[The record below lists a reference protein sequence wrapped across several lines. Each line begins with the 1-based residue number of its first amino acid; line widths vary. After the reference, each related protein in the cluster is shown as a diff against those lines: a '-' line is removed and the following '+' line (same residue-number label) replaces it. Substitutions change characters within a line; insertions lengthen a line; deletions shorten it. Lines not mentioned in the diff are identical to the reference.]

1 MTITTPAKSLPRV
14 YGYTLLAQL
23 YKKGRIGV
31 YRAMVSP
38 AVEADSNGRPRTVVI
53 KLLETL
59 YPSLSDLAQFRN
71 QYVLTKDLDIP
82 GVVRPLSLQPWQKG
96 YALVMEDFGGISLDH
111 YHSLYEI
118 SLGNC
123 LEIALQLSEA
133 LHQLAQRH
141 IVHKDIKP
149 ANILINPDSLRI
161 ELIDFSIASQLAK
174 ENQAPQS
181 PSALEGT
188 LAYLAPEQTGR
199 MNRGIDYRTDFY
211 ALGVTLYELLTG
223 ELPFRADDPLEQV
236 HNHMAIAPQPLQAIN
251 PEIPEMVS
259 KIVLKLMAKN
269 AENRYQSSFGLRHDL
284 ERCLTQWQETG
295 KVSTFELGARD
306 LSDRFTIS
314 ERLYGREAVVQT
326 LLNTFDRV
334 AASDTPTDTP
344 ADTPTDAPAIAGLTV
359 ADPKIANPKTDPKI
373 ANPKTDPQNR
383 SELLL
388 VAGTSGIGKTAVIN
402 EVHKPITQQQ
412 SYFLKGKFDQL
423 NRNLPLSAF
432 LQAIRGLIHQLRLES
447 NDKLVQWRRKILE
460 AVGEDGQILTD
471 VIPELESIIGAQP
484 EASPL
489 TGAAAQN
496 RFTQRFLQLIDVFA
510 RPQQPLVIFLD
521 DLQWAD
527 SASLQLIAKLMTAQ
541 GPLLILGA
549 YRDNE
554 VSPAHP
560 LMLTLEDLAS
570 QSTTGNQA
578 AVNTV
583 TLAPLTRRD
592 TNGLVADTLH
602 YDIEYA
608 APLADLVFRKT
619 KGNPFF
625 TTQFLKSLHEEGH
638 IRFDSQQGSWS
649 CDMDQVALCS
659 FTDDVVEFI
668 SQQLQKLPH
677 ETQQIIQLAACIG
690 NSFDLETLAIAAD
703 QSPSETATALWQG
716 LQEGLIVPQSE
727 KYKFYLGEGNPS
739 PAEQSTVQAAAETVA
754 VREPHLNNIYS
765 GDITYSFFHDRVQ
778 QAAYSLIEAT
788 QKQSTHLKIG
798 QRLLNHLSEAE
809 QKETLFEIVNHLN
822 AGIALISDP
831 AQQEQLAALNFEAG
845 QKAKTATAYQ
855 SAAEYFSVGIQLLKS
870 DCWQSQYALALGL
883 HTLAAEACLI
893 CGDLDGMEQRAAVV
907 LQHAKATLDKINI
920 YQFKI
925 QAYTSQTRLQEAL
938 STAYQA
944 FQTLG
949 LTFPEAPGPG
959 DIQQSLQQT
968 SALLDRKEILSLAEL
983 PEMTAT
989 DQLAIMQLTSTVIP
1003 AAFLRL
1009 PPLFPLLILL
1019 QIRISI
1025 EYGNAPQS
1033 PFSYAAYGLFL
1044 NTMLN
1049 DLASA
1054 ERFGQL
1060 ALDLAADS
1068 VSKALKART
1077 YFVVGSFIKHHTCH
1091 LQSARSLLID
1101 SYKVALDGGDL
1112 EYVGYAAFHICQ
1124 DGYLIGQELT
1134 LLEKSVNAYSQVLA
1148 DHRQIVTFN
1157 YCRSIQQ
1164 AILNL
1169 IHETDQPHRL
1179 LGEAFDEEVVLPQ
1192 LQTANDAT
1200 GLYTTY
1206 VHKLILSYL
1215 FEAYPQA
1222 EDYAT
1227 KSRAYLMGGS
1237 GFAITPLFYCYDS
1250 LTTLQKLSQLL
1261 NEPSYEASNKPD
1273 EQGSH
1278 TVENTAETGVENS
1291 ATEATIQ
1298 TESTLSSSN
1307 ALKDQSKALL
1317 ERVAENQKQLKHWAD
1332 HAPMNYLHK
1341 FNLVEA
1347 ERCRCLGNI
1356 HQAIEKYDL
1365 AISGAEQQGYS
1376 QEIALANEL
1385 AAKFYLNWRKE
1396 HLAVGYM
1403 QEAYYGYIRWGA
1415 SAKVAQLERHYPQ
1428 LLASALAHSNS
1439 INITA
1444 SSMQS
1449 STVVSSISRATNS
1462 QNMRLDFSAIMKAAQ
1477 AISQEIELES
1487 LLTTLMK
1494 IVLSIAG
1501 AQMGTL
1507 LLLQGEQWQIVAKAD
1522 QHQVNIAESDL
1533 EQYSDIPHS
1542 LIYAVA
1548 RSQQAAVYENLAVAE
1563 PFESDR
1569 YISLYQPKSAM
1580 CMPVS
1585 RQGEL
1590 IGILYL
1596 ENSLI
1601 EGAFTRNHLDTLQLL
1616 TSQAAISIENARLYQ
1631 QTENYS
1637 QNLEIDV
1644 AKKTTELNQK
1654 VIALEVA
1661 LKKLKET
1668 QAQLIQ
1674 TEKMSSLGQLVAGI
1688 AHEINNPIN
1697 FIHAN
1702 LKHIEGYNQDLL
1714 TVIEAY
1720 QESIA
1725 PPSAVVE
1732 VLDNIDLDFLVED
1745 SQSLLSSMRHGSDRI
1760 KQMVL
1765 SLRNFSRLDESETK
1779 RVNVHEGLE
1788 STLGILQHRLQETP
1802 TRSRIAI
1809 LRDYGELPLI
1819 ECRPGPINQVFM
1831 NILSNAIDAL
1841 ADSTDAEKT
1850 IRIRTTLKQEGI
1862 ISIQIADNGAGI
1874 PEDAQLHI
1882 FDPFFTTKPVGKGTG
1897 LGLSISYQIITE
1909 NHRGKLY
1916 CESTQ
1921 GKGTQFTIEVPISL
1935 R

>member
-23 YKKGRIGV
+23 YKKGRVGV
-31 YRAMVSP
+31 YRAMLAS
-38 AVEADSNGRPRTVVI
+38 AVEADSSGRPRTVVI

-59 YPSLSDLAQFRN
+59 YPTLNDLAQFRN
-71 QYVLTKDLDIP
+71 QYAITKSLDVP
-82 GVVRPLSLQPWQKG
+82 GVVRSLSLQPWQKG

-118 SLGNC
+118 ALGDC
-123 LEIALQLSEA
+123 LKIALQLSEI

-161 ELIDFSIASQLAK
+161 QLIDFSIASQLAK
-174 ENQAPQS
+174 ENTAVQS
-181 PSALEGT
+181 PSGLEGT
-188 LAYLAPEQTGR
+188 LSYLAPEQTGR

-211 ALGVTLYELLTG
+211 GFGVTLYELFTG
-223 ELPFRADDPLEQV
+223 ELPFRAEDALELL
-236 HNHMAIAPQPLQAIN
+236 HHHMAITPKPPHTVN
-251 PEIPEMVS
+251 PDIPEMVS
-259 KIVLKLMAKN
+259 KIVLRLMAKN
-269 AENRYQSSFGLRHDL
+269 AEDRYQSAYGLRYDL
-284 ERCLTQWQETG
+284 ERCFSQWRETG
-295 KVSTFELGARD
+295 KVGAFELGARD
-306 LSDRFTIS
+306 LSDRFLIS

-326 LLNTFDRV
+326 LLDTFARV
-334 AASDTPTDTP
+334 AASDKSSDSPSA
-344 ADTPTDAPAIAGLTV
+344 ADLANRTNGV
-359 ADPKIANPKTDPKI
+359 ASHH
-373 ANPKTDPQNR
+373 R

-423 NRNLPLSAF
+423 NHNLPLSAF
-432 LQAIRGLIHQLRLES
+432 LQAIRGLIHQLLLES
-447 NDKLVQWRRKILE
+447 NDKLAQWRRKILE
-460 AVGEDGQILTD
+460 AVGGDGQVLTE

-484 EASPL
+484 AAPPL

-496 RFTQRFLQLIDVFA
+496 RFNQRFLQLIDVFA
-510 RPQQPLVIFLD
+510 KPQQPLVLFLD

-527 SASLQLIAKLMTAQ
+527 SASLQLIGKLMSAQ

-554 VSPAHP
+554 VSPVHP
-560 LMLTLEDLAS
+560 LMLALEELTS
-570 QSTTGNQA
+570 QTADHEQPT
-578 AVNTV
+578 VNTV
-583 TLAPLTRRD
+583 TLTPLTRRD

-608 APLADLVFRKT
+608 APLTDLVFRKT

-638 IRFDSQQGSWS
+638 IRFDSQQGSWA
-649 CDMDQVALCS
+649 CDMEQIALCS
-659 FTDDVVEFI
+659 FTDDVVKFI
-668 SQQLQKLPH
+668 SQQLQKLPD
-677 ETQQIIQLAACIG
+677 ETRRIIQLAACIG
-690 NSFDLETLAIAAD
+690 SSFDLETLAIAAD
-703 QSPSETATALWQG
+703 RSPSQTATALWQG

-727 KYKFYLGEGNPS
+727 KYKFYIGSEPS
-739 PAEQSTVQAAAETVA
+739 LADQPLAQSATLEDPQ
-754 VREPHLNNIYS
+754 HNNIYS
-765 GDITYSFFHDRVQ
+765 GDIAYSFFHDRVQ
-778 QAAYSLIEAT
+778 QAAYSLIEET

-798 QRLLNHLSEAE
+798 QRLLNNLSEAE
-809 QKETLFEIVNHLN
+809 QKENLFEIVNHLN
-822 AGIALISDP
+822 AGIALISDL
-831 AQQEQLAALNFEAG
+831 AQREQLAQLNFEAG
-845 QKAKTATAYQ
+845 QKAKAATAYQ
-855 SAAEYFSVGIQLLKS
+855 SAVEYFSTGIQLLKK
-870 DCWQSQYALALGL
+870 DCWQSQYALALEL
-883 HTLAAEACLI
+883 HTLAAEAYLI
-893 CGDLDGMEQRAAVV
+893 CGDIESMEQRAAVV
-907 LQHAKATLDKINI
+907 LQHAQATLDKVNI

-925 QAYTSQTRLQEAL
+925 QAYTSQTQLQEAL
-938 STAYQA
+938 ATAHQA

-949 LTFPEAPGPG
+949 LTLPEAPGPA

-968 SALLDRKEILSLAEL
+968 SALLQERDILSLAEL
-983 PEMTAT
+983 PEMTAA

-1049 DLASA
+1049 DIDAA

-1091 LQSARSLLID
+1091 LQTARSLLID

-1112 EYVGYAAFHICQ
+1112 EYVGYSAFHICQ

-1134 LLEKSVNAYSQVLA
+1134 QLEKSINAYSQVLA
-1148 DHRQIVTFN
+1148 DHKQVVTFN

-1164 AILNL
+1164 AVLNL
-1169 IHETDQPHRL
+1169 IDEQEQPYQL
-1179 LGEAFDEEVVLPQ
+1179 TGDAFDEETVLPQ

-1200 GLYTTY
+1200 GLYNAY

-1215 FEAYPQA
+1215 FEAYAQA
-1222 EDYAT
+1222 EDYAL
-1227 KSRAYLMGGS
+1227 KSREYLVSGS
-1237 GFAITPLFYCYDS
+1237 GFSITPLFYCYDS

-1261 NEPSYEASNKPD
+1261 NEPNSESEREPGSESAS
-1273 EQGSH
+1273 EQSGERNRH
-1278 TVENTAETGVENS
+1278 VENTPESVDPAGS
-1291 ATEATIQ
+1291 ALQ
-1298 TESTLSSSN
+1298 
-1307 ALKDQSKALL
+1307 DQSKALL
-1317 ERVAENQKQLKHWAD
+1317 QRVAENQKQLKHWAD

-1365 AISGAEQQGYS
+1365 AISGAEKQGYI

-1403 QEAYYGYIRWGA
+1403 QEAYYGYLRWGA
-1415 SAKVAQLERHYPQ
+1415 KAKVLQLERHYPQ
-1428 LLASALAHSNS
+1428 LLASALAHSNGL
-1439 INITA
+1439 NITA

-1449 STVVSSISRATNS
+1449 ATVISSNSHITNT
-1462 QNMRLDFSAIMKAAQ
+1462 QNIRLDFSAIMKAAQ
-1477 AISQEIELES
+1477 AISQEMELES

-1501 AQMGTL
+1501 AQVGTL
-1507 LLLQGEQWQIVAKAD
+1507 LLQQDDHWQIVAKAD
-1522 QHQVNIAESDL
+1522 QHQVNITESQL

-1580 CMPVS
+1580 CVPVN

-1590 IGILYL
+1590 IGIVYL
-1596 ENSLI
+1596 ENNLTK
-1601 EGAFTRNHLDTLQLL
+1601 GAFTRNHLETLQLL

-1654 VIALEVA
+1654 VIALEAA

-1714 TVIEAY
+1714 TVIDAY
-1720 QESIA
+1720 QESTDT
-1725 PPSAVVE
+1725 PPADVEE
-1732 VLDNIDLDFLVED
+1732 VLSNVDLPFLVED

-1765 SLRNFSRLDESETK
+1765 SLRNFSRLDESNTK

-1802 TRSRIAI
+1802 TRSRITV
-1809 LRDYGELPLI
+1809 LRDYAELPQI
-1819 ECRPGPINQVFM
+1819 ECRPGPLNQVFM
-1831 NILSNAIDAL
+1831 NLLNNAIDAL
-1841 ADSTDAEKT
+1841 TNNLDTEKT
-1850 IRIRTTLKQEGI
+1850 IHIQTAQKAEGFV
-1862 ISIQIADNGAGI
+1862 SIQIADTGTGI
-1874 PEDAQLHI
+1874 PEAIRTRI

-1909 NHRGKLY
+1909 HHHGKLY
-1916 CESTQ
+1916 CESTPD
-1921 GKGTQFTIEVPISL
+1921 KGTQFTIELPVCLPQRHEIAEAS
-1935 R
+1935 